1 MEAPYIQNWFDKS
14 PSAYDKTATEL
25 YGLYTEYMKGT
36 DDHFEPISKMHF
48 GRQLKCLAKG
58 GKIQK
63 RMLNGIH
70 LYTIMKIQ

>member
-1 MEAPYIQNWFDKS
+1 MEAPYIQSWFDKS

-48 GRQLKCLAKG
+48 GRQLNCLAKG